1 MEAVGLQVVKEVNSC
16 LDQHGYS
23 KLGSEKEE
31 KLVALIRQ
39 IASED
44 HSVRQLISKIF
55 WRMHHSLAFDIYL
68 RMFLCFIAHQPPKK
82 C

>member
-1 MEAVGLQVVKEVNSC
+1 MHISLFRDTGNLEAKMEAVGLQVVKEVNSC

-55 WRMHHSLAFDIYL
+55 
-68 RMFLCFIAHQPPKK
+68 
-82 C
+82 